1 MRNMFLGSE
10 MMFDMI
16 RNYFGVESDDFIF
29 RPLRGR
35 FDDSL
40 PMGTPSPSPW
50 EGRGIHTDY
59 LAVASPG
66 GYSFDDGRQI
76 EKIQNRPI
84 RLENNF

>member
-1 MRNMFLGSE
+1 MTRKWFLMMRNMFLGSE

-40 PMGTPSPSPW
+40 PMGTPLGARNRKMIVMTPP
-50 EGRGIHTDY
+50 
-59 LAVASPG
+59 PG
-66 GYSFDDGRQI
+66 GGVMI
-76 EKIQNRPI
+76 
-84 RLENNF
+84 

>member
-1 MRNMFLGSE
+1 MTRKWFLMMRTMFLGSE

-40 PMGTPSPSPW
+40 PMGTPPL
-50 EGRGIHTDY
+50 GT
-59 LAVASPG
+59 
-66 GYSFDDGRQI
+66 
-76 EKIQNRPI
+76 
-84 RLENNF
+84 